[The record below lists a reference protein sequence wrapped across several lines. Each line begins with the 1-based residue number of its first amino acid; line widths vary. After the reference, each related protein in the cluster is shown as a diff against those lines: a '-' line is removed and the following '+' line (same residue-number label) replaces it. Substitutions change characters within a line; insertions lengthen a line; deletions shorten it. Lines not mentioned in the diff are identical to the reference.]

1 MSRVTLLGY
10 LETETKNLRQ
20 AGLMRAELTFPVP
33 PGRTIRVGDRDLLS
47 FASSDYL
54 GLSAHPD
61 VKAAAAEALERW
73 GVGVASTRA
82 AVGSVALHAE
92 LEAAIAKLLGAEQAL
107 VYASGHHANTG
118 LFESL
123 LDDRDFVFCDE
134 MARPSLADGIR
145 LSRARGYVYRSND
158 MAHLEDRLKRSRA
171 ARFRIIATDGVF
183 PVTQKIADLAAIH
196 ALAAKYHATV
206 VVDDSEGLGVLGD
219 SGEGTHGHLGL
230 RTGVHVVTGSFGHAL
245 GGGAGGF
252 VAGPAPIVTW
262 LRHKSRPHLASTALS
277 PAAAAAALKAIEL
290 CRTQRRLRG
299 KLTHNL
305 QALEKAMTTD
315 AGLVPNVTHPAV
327 SVRVRNAISAQRL
340 TDWLYA
346 QGIFVIGYC
355 HPVVPEG
362 DARISMR
369 VTALH
374 EPGDLESVAKALGA
388 GMKELQVPM

>member
-1 MSRVTLLGY
+1 VSRVTLLGY
-10 LETETKNLRQ
+10 LEAETKNLRQ
-20 AGLMRAELTFPVP
+20 AGLMRPELTFPVP
-33 PGRTIRVGDRDLLS
+33 PGRIIRVGDRDLVS

-54 GLSAHPD
+54 GLSAQPEL
-61 VKAAAAEALERW
+61 KQAAAEAIERW
-73 GVGVASTRA
+73 GVGVASPRA
-82 AVGSVALHAE
+82 AVGSIALHAE
-92 LEAAIAKLLGAEQAL
+92 LEATIAKLLGAEQAL

-171 ARFRIIATDGVF
+171 ARFRVIATDGVF

-206 VVDDSEGLGVLGD
+206 VVDDSEGLGVLGKD
-219 SGEGTHGHLGL
+219 GEGTHGHLGL
-230 RTGVHVVTGSFGHAL
+230 GTGPHVVTGSFGHAL

-252 VAGPAPIVTW
+252 IAGPSTIVTW

-277 PAAAAAALKAIEL
+277 PAAAAAALKALEL
-290 CRTQRRLRG
+290 LGTARRLRG
-299 KLTHNL
+299 KLTQNL
-305 QALEKAMTTD
+305 QALEKAMTKD
-315 AGLVPNVTHPAV
+315 AGVVPNVTHPAV

-340 TDWLYA
+340 TDWLYR
-346 QGIFVIGYC
+346 QGLFVIGYC

-362 DARISMR
+362 DARIGLR

-374 EPGDLESVAKALGA
+374 EPSDLESLAKALGE
-388 GMKELQVPM
+388 GMKELRVPL